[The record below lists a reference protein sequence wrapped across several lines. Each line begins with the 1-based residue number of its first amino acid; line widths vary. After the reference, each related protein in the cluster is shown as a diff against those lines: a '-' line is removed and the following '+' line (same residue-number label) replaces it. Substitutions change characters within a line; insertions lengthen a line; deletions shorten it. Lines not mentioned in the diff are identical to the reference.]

1 MFGSFLRYLLR
12 HLPLNLLLVV
22 PMGPVILAGLAVSG
36 RAARWPMSLLL
47 WATTF
52 GRREAV
58 LKRLEAEFVGWFR
71 HHVTAFP
78 VVHARLTA
86 YLTSTDADVWLITGS
101 PQSLVEQVYRD
112 TLWLP
117 RVNLIASRTA
127 RRWGG
132 WVLTLRCLGHEKVV
146 QLEKRLAPRCGCI
159 AAIAIVSRIIHCSAF
174 ASIAGG

>member
-1 MFGSFLRYLLR
+1 MQHTERRVVFFDLDGTLHQQDMFGSFLRYLLR

-112 TLWLP
+112 TLVAAGESDSQPHRAPLGRLGIDPALP
-117 RVNLIASRTA
+117 GA
-127 RRWGG
+127 
-132 WVLTLRCLGHEKVV
+132 
-146 QLEKRLAPRCGCI
+146 
-159 AAIAIVSRIIHCSAF
+159 
-174 ASIAGG
+174 

>member
-1 MFGSFLRYLLR
+1 MGD
-12 HLPLNLLLVV
+12 NL
-22 PMGPVILAGLAVSG
+22 
-36 RAARWPMSLLL
+36 
-47 WATTF
+47 

-132 WVLTLRCLGHEKVV
+132 WVLTLRCPGHEKVV

-174 ASIAGG
+174 ASIAGGNPQGELQQLE

>member
-1 MFGSFLRYLLR
+1 M
-12 HLPLNLLLVV
+12 
-22 PMGPVILAGLAVSG
+22 SG

-86 YLTSTDADVWLITGS
+86 YLTSTDADVWLI
-101 PQSLVEQVYRD
+101 L
-112 TLWLP
+112 
-117 RVNLIASRTA
+117 
-127 RRWGG
+127 
-132 WVLTLRCLGHEKVV
+132 K
-146 QLEKRLAPRCGCI
+146 LA
-159 AAIAIVSRIIHCSAF
+159 AV
-174 ASIAGG
+174 AGGAGLSRYPLVAAGESDSQPHRAPLGRLGIDPALPGA